1 MRGNKL
7 VLLFLLASGI
17 FFSLFLF
24 NFSSWSA
31 SDGSNYEPFLKLTL
45 SSIILA
51 LWQLSFTHS
60 EGSKIMLTVK
70 KQVIRLRH
78 LDRLTAIMFVGVLA
92 FGLTESK
99 FLHFFFI
106 ILAAA
111 GMTVRVLNYFDS
123 KIYRIVGL
131 VLMILAIF
139 VWIVGFLF
147 PFMWSIGLG
156 ETIFYLVTGFS
167 ILSQINKIE

>member
-7 VLLFLLASGI
+7 LVLVLLIGGI

-51 LWQLSFTHS
+51 LFTLSFTHT

-78 LDRLTAIMFVGVLA
+78 LDRLTALMFVGVLA

-111 GMTVRVLNYFDS
+111 GVTVRVLNYYTKKTH
-123 KIYRIVGL
+123 KITAL

-156 ETIFYLVTGFS
+156 ETIFYLITGFS
-167 ILSQINKIE
+167 ILVQINKIE